1 MVTTIQT
8 ANHKGFT
15 RTLTAL
21 IFLCLC
27 LGAASI
33 RAQQPPVTTQV
44 EITKRTGGNQPA
56 GAATDLSNVAIWLDP
71 LDRAAENTS
80 APNGGHV
87 PLMVQR
93 NKTFEPHVLVV
104 QTGTAVQ
111 FPNKDPFLHNVFSL
125 FNGKRFD
132 LGFYEAGSSK
142 SVHFDRAGVSFLFC
156 SIHEE
161 MTAVVV
167 SVNTPYYALSDR
179 SGRVTIPN
187 VPDGRYQMHVWYE
200 RSLPENLKNLDRTV
214 QVSNSNRSLD
224 RIRVLENPD
233 FTLAHKNK
241 YGQNYVPP
249 SSLGYTP

>member
-1 MVTTIQT
+1 MPTTIQM
-8 ANHKGFT
+8 ANQKRFA
-15 RTLTAL
+15 RMPAAL
-21 IFLCLC
+21 VFLCLS

-33 RAQQPPVTTQV
+33 RAQQTPVTTQV

-56 GAATDLSNVAIWLDP
+56 GAANDLSNVAIWLDP
-71 LDRAAENTS
+71 LDHAAENTD
-80 APNGGHV
+80 APNGGHS
-87 PLMVQR
+87 PQMVQR
-93 NKTFEPHVLVV
+93 NKTFEPHVLIVE
-104 QTGTAVQ
+104 TGTSVV

-142 SVHFDRAGVSFLFC
+142 SVRFDRPGVSFLFC

-167 SVNTPYYALSDR
+167 AVNTPYYALSDR
-179 SGRVTIPN
+179 SGHATIPN

-200 RSLPENLKNLDRTV
+200 RSLPEDLKNLDRTV
-214 QVSNSNRSLD
+214 EVSSSNRSLD
-224 RIRVLENPD
+224 RIRVVENPD

-241 YGQNYVPP
+241 YGQDYVPP